1 MEKTLFL
8 TILLVN
14 YPLCFPQFSLS
25 WFKGKSIAL
34 RFNHRKMVFF
44 FQSSQGWTFIYPDY
58 PDCFFFLKSCWMI
71 GGKSIDPLI
80 HWWWMIQWLLVE
92 SWWIPW
98 SGWIPLAQYKSWWF
112 RVPPLF
118 FCMYDILQLSSTW
131 SKCMPNY
138 TMHGAYG
145 EIISQVLLAN
155 IQLLLYIYIPFSLV
169 KSPFLLGK
177 SIHLA

>member
-1 MEKTLFL
+1 MLSP
-8 TILLVN
+8 V
-14 YPLCFPQFSLS
+14 FPVLIQGEIHSPEIQPQ
-25 WFKGKSIAL
+25 KNG
-34 RFNHRKMVFF
+34 VF

-112 RVPPLF
+112 RVPPPF
-118 FCMYDILQLSSTW
+118 FLHVWYIAVVLDMVQMYAKLYHAWSLWGNYIPSFAGKYSTFAIYLH
-131 SKCMPNY
+131 PIFV
-138 TMHGAYG
+138 G
-145 EIISQVLLAN
+145 EITIS
-155 IQLLLYIYIPFSLV
+155 I
-169 KSPFLLGK
+169 G
-177 SIHLA
+177 